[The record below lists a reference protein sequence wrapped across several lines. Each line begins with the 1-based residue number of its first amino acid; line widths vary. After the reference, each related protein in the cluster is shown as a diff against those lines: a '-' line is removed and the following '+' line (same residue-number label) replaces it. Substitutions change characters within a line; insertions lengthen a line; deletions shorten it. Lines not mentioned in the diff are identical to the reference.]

1 MKEIAADT
9 IPIDV
14 NFLGRPQAIA
24 ACLLRSPSGLAVID
38 PGPESTLP
46 ALRAG
51 LAAQGVSVG
60 DLDAILLTHIHF
72 DHAGATGTLV
82 RENPR
87 LAVFV
92 HEKGAPHMADPA
104 KLLNSARRL
113 YGDAMPKLYG
123 EFIPVPVQN
132 LRVLKGGERFSIGT
146 RDLSV
151 LYTPGHASHHVSY
164 IDATRGIAFVGDT
177 AGIRIAGRPFVMPV
191 TPPPDIDLETWEVSA
206 ALIRSVQPD
215 VLFVTH
221 FGFASDPLNHLRE
234 HMTRLEW
241 WAEIV
246 HELLQGGGDDAAR
259 SAQFVA
265 RLSEDLRAHL
275 SETEISNYA
284 NTGGLDLS
292 WLGLARYW
300 RKRDAAQEPSA

>member
-1 MKEIAADT
+1 MKDFAADT

-24 ACLLRSPSGLAVID
+24 ACLLRSPSALAVID

-87 LAVFV
+87 LAVHV
-92 HEKGAPHMADPA
+92 HEKGARHMADPA
-104 KLLNSARRL
+104 KLLSSAERL
-113 YGDAMPKLYG
+113 YGDALHKLYG
-123 EFIPVPVQN
+123 EFVPVPAEN
-132 LRVLKGGERFSIGT
+132 LRVLKGGEKLSIGS
-146 RDLSV
+146 RDLNV

-164 IDATRGIAFVGDT
+164 IDGTRGIAFVGDT

-191 TPPPDIDLETWEVSA
+191 TPPPDIDLETWQVSV
-206 ALIRSVQPD
+206 ALIRSLQPD
-215 VLFVTH
+215 MLFVTH
-221 FGFASDPLNHLRE
+221 FGFAGDPPNHLSE

-241 WAEIV
+241 WAELV
-246 HELLQGGGDDAAR
+246 HESLQNGGDDDAR
-259 SAQFVA
+259 SKQFVGRA
-265 RLSEDLRAHL
+265 SEDMRSRLSE
-275 SETEISNYA
+275 EEIYNYA
-284 NTGGLDLS
+284 NTGGLGLS

-300 RKRDAAQEPSA
+300 RKRQPQ

>member
-1 MKEIAADT
+1 MKGFFSDT

-14 NFLGRPQAIA
+14 NFLGRPRAIA
-24 ACLLRSPSGLAVID
+24 ACLLRSASALAVVD
-38 PGPESTLP
+38 PGPESTLS

-51 LAAQGVSVG
+51 LTAQGISIS

-87 LAVFV
+87 LAVYV
-92 HEKGAPHMADPA
+92 HEKGAPHMADPT
-104 KLLNSARRL
+104 KLLKSAARL
-113 YGDAMPKLYG
+113 YGDAMHQLYG
-123 EFIPVPVQN
+123 EFIPVPGEN
-132 LRVLKGGERFSIGT
+132 LRVLKGGERISIGN
-146 RDLSV
+146 RDLDV

-164 IDATRGIAFVGDT
+164 VDNARGIAFVGDT
-177 AGIRIAGRPFVMPV
+177 AGIRISDQPFVMPV
-191 TPPPDIDLETWEVSA
+191 TPPPDIDLEAWQVST
-206 ALIRSVQPD
+206 ALIRSIQPG

-221 FGFASDPLNHLRE
+221 FGFASDPADHLRE

-241 WAEIV
+241 WAGLV
-246 HELLQGGGDDAAR
+246 HESLQSGGDDAGR
-259 SAQFVA
+259 STQFVA
-265 RLSEDLRAHL
+265 RTTADMRGYI

-284 NTGGLDLS
+284 NTGGLGLS

-300 RKRDAAQEPSA
+300 RKRDEAHQQQG

>member
-1 MKEIAADT
+1 MSDFAADT

-24 ACLLRSPSGLAVID
+24 ACLLRSPSSLALVD

-51 LAAQGVSVG
+51 LAAQGVSVN

-87 LAVFV
+87 LAVYV
-92 HEKGAPHMADPA
+92 HEKGATHMADPA
-104 KLLNSARRL
+104 KLLKSAARL
-113 YGDAMPKLYG
+113 YGDDLHRLYG
-123 EFIPVPVQN
+123 EFVPVPAQN
-132 LRVLKGGERFSIGT
+132 LRVLKGGEKFSIGS
-146 RDLSV
+146 RDLDV

-164 IDATRGIAFVGDT
+164 IDSARGIAFVGDT
-177 AGIRIAGRPFVMPV
+177 SGVRISGQPFVMPV
-191 TPPPDIDLETWEVSA
+191 TPPPDIDLDTWQVSV

-221 FGFASDPLNHLRE
+221 FGFASDPPNHLRE

-241 WAEIV
+241 WAELV
-246 HELLQGGGDDAAR
+246 RESLESGNDDAAC

-265 RLSEDLRAHL
+265 RASDDMRSHL
-275 SETEISNYA
+275 PEAEITNYA
-284 NTGGLDLS
+284 NTGGLGLS

-300 RKRDAAQEPSA
+300 RKRNDAQQQPA

>member
-1 MKEIAADT
+1 MDDFVADT

-14 NFLGRPQAIA
+14 NFLGRPRGIA
-24 ACLLRSPSGLAVID
+24 ACLLRSPSALAVVD

-87 LAVFV
+87 LAVYV

-104 KLLNSARRL
+104 KLLSSAARL
-113 YGDAMPKLYG
+113 YGDAMHKLYG
-123 EFIPVPVQN
+123 EFIPVPREN
-132 LRVLKGGERFSIGT
+132 LRVLKGGEKVSIGS
-146 RDLSV
+146 RDLNV

-164 IDATRGIAFVGDT
+164 MDSARGIAFVGDT
-177 AGIRIAGRPFVMPV
+177 AGIRIAGQPFVMPV
-191 TPPPDIDLETWEVSA
+191 TPPPDIDLETWHVSV
-206 ALIRSVQPD
+206 ALIRSVQPAM
-215 VLFVTH
+215 LFVTH
-221 FGFASDPLNHLRE
+221 FGFAPDPLNHLRE

-241 WAEIV
+241 WAELV
-246 HELLQGGGDDAAR
+246 RESLQNSGEDPAR
-259 SAQFVA
+259 SAEFVA
-265 RLSEDLRAHL
+265 RASEDMRGHL
-275 SETEISNYA
+275 PEAEVSSYA
-284 NTGGLDLS
+284 NTGGLALS

-300 RKRDAAQEPSA
+300 RKRQPQ